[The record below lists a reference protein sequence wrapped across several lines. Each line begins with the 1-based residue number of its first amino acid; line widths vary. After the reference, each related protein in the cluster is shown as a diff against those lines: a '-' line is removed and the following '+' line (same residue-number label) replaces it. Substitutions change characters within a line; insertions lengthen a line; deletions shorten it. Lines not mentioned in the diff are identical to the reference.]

1 MPEAEKNL
9 AKQIQKTAASI
20 PAPLRA
26 AALEKANTYLSGM
39 ADIEALCKVQDEGVE
54 GVICGRAI
62 YTGDLDFAAGQE
74 RADELTGE

>member
-9 AKQIQKTAASI
+9 AKQIQQTAASI

-39 ADIEALCKVQDEGVE
+39 ADM
-54 GVICGRAI
+54 
-62 YTGDLDFAAGQE
+62 AAMVSPVKKEDQLHE
-74 RADELTGE
+74 E

>member
-9 AKQIQKTAASI
+9 AKQIQETAASI

-39 ADIEALCKVQDEGVE
+39 ADMAAMVAPEKKEEAPHE
-54 GVICGRAI
+54 
-62 YTGDLDFAAGQE
+62 
-74 RADELTGE
+74 

>member
-9 AKQIQKTAASI
+9 AKQIQETAASI

-39 ADIEALCKVQDEGVE
+39 ADM
-54 GVICGRAI
+54 
-62 YTGDLDFAAGQE
+62 AAMVSPVKKEEQPHE
-74 RADELTGE
+74 E

>member
-9 AKQIQKTAASI
+9 AKQIQETAASI

-39 ADIEALCKVQDEGVE
+39 ADM
-54 GVICGRAI
+54 
-62 YTGDLDFAAGQE
+62 AAMVSPARKEKQPHE
-74 RADELTGE
+74 E

>member
-1 MPEAEKNL
+1 MPEAEKTL

-39 ADIEALCKVQDEGVE
+39 ADM
-54 GVICGRAI
+54 
-62 YTGDLDFAAGQE
+62 AAMVTPARKEEQPHE
-74 RADELTGE
+74 E

>member
-9 AKQIQKTAASI
+9 AKQIQQTAASI

-39 ADIEALCKVQDEGVE
+39 ADM
-54 GVICGRAI
+54 
-62 YTGDLDFAAGQE
+62 AAMVSPVKKEEQPHE
-74 RADELTGE
+74 E

>member
-1 MPEAEKNL
+1 MPEAEKTL

-39 ADIEALCKVQDEGVE
+39 ADM
-54 GVICGRAI
+54 
-62 YTGDLDFAAGQE
+62 AAMVAPAKKEEQPYE
-74 RADELTGE
+74 E